1 MNTKEKIQLTA
12 IGKDDYFRQVIQKLT
27 LNQEMSS
34 EESTYILSCAI
45 LFLKGYETDNKMLS
59 YADIAYYII
68 LKYSLNS
75 KDYKPLYDFSVNFGF
90 YPIVKVILENK
101 LLKNLSISDYIIN
114 PKIEDFKHVD
124 GYTETLNQHNTRKRF
139 IEDFSFEKGYIAPTS
154 FGKSSV
160 ILEYIKSIKN
170 YQKFKIAIIVPTKS
184 LLMQTYKMIQAANL
198 ESKIIIHDDM
208 YDDESFF
215 IAILT
220 QERALRLVKR
230 GVCFDVIIVDEAHKL
245 LDNKRGILI
254 SRLIKQNNLLNINQ
268 KVIYLSPLIE
278 NISNLQITNRQDI
291 SDHRISFNLKEPEF
305 FEFNIKSKKSYKYNR
320 FVNKF
325 YDVENSSS
333 LNIFSYFQKNAQN
346 KNFIFENGPQKIEL
360 LAKDFCESGSINK
373 IKESDD
379 IKNLKKVLSEKIH
392 QDYFAI
398 QYIDYGIVYI
408 HGQLPELLK
417 EYLEYKFVQIP
428 AIKYIIANTVILEGM
443 NLPIDTLFICG
454 SRSISNG
461 KSLLNLVGRVNRL
474 DSIFTGYKKENL
486 DKLLPHVHVINDS
499 DSEHDLR
506 FEKYLRS
513 RIFKD
518 EVRNPTLPAYD
529 IEKDIKYKSIK
540 LEDKENFIKKIKRL
554 QLYEEF
560 IYKTNLTERDIV
572 KKYFIENSINNYYD
586 DTESAVSSFIA
597 TKNTALNINLNTWQ
611 NYSMME
617 KIAKAFIP
625 EVGNIIDYEF
635 KRLSN
640 ESTQKY
646 YEGYFKVATKQ
657 SLKAN
662 IDWQVKR
669 FGDIINNT
677 EIPRDKKSIYIGDSY
692 GDAVWPSSDWR
703 DSNRKVYKNLL
714 GKSQKELINIAIV
727 KLQIEE
733 NFVSFTLNKFIRALY
748 DFNLISENEYYFYT
762 YGTVDVEQ
770 IALQKQG
777 LNLSLITRLQE
788 DDQLKNIEK
797 DEYNNLVGNNDFLK
811 YLEDVDDFYRFE
823 IKRYIKDP
831 INIKIT

>member
-12 IGKDDYFRQVIQKLT
+12 IGKNDYFKKVIEKLT
-27 LNQEMSS
+27 LNQELSS

-45 LFLKGYETDNKMLS
+45 LFLKGYEEDKKMLS
-59 YADIAYYII
+59 YADVAYYII

-101 LLKNLSISDYIIN
+101 LLKNLTISDYIIN
-114 PKIEDFKHVD
+114 PKIENFKHID

-170 YQKFKIAIIVPTKS
+170 YQKFKIVIVVPTKS

-208 YDDESFF
+208 YNNENFF
-215 IAILT
+215 IAIFT
-220 QERALRLVKR
+220 QERALRLIKK
-230 GVCFDVIIVDEAHKL
+230 GVSFDVIIIDEAHKL
-245 LDNKRGILI
+245 LENKRGILI

-278 NISNLQITNRQDI
+278 NISNLQITNGQNI

-305 FEFNIKSKKSYKYNR
+305 FEFNIKNKKSYKYNR
-320 FVNKF
+320 FINKF
-325 YDVENSSS
+325 YNLTSFSN
-333 LNIFSYFQKNAQN
+333 LNTFSYFEKNAQN

-360 LAKDFCESGSINK
+360 LAKNFCESGSINK
-373 IKESDD
+373 INESDD
-379 IKNLKKVLSEKIH
+379 IKNLKKILIEKIH
-392 QDYFAI
+392 KDYFAI
-398 QYIDYGIVYI
+398 QYLDYGIVYI

-428 AIKYIIANTVILEGM
+428 TIKYIIANTVILEGM

-454 SRSISNG
+454 SRNISNG

-474 DSIFTGYKKENL
+474 DSIFNGYKKENL
-486 DKLLPHVHVINDS
+486 DKLLPRVHIINS
-499 DSEHDLR
+499 GDSEHDPR

-513 RIFKD
+513 RVFKD
-518 EVRNPTLPAYD
+518 EIRNPTLPAYD
-529 IEKDIKYKSIK
+529 IEKDIRYKSITK
-540 LEDKENFIKKIKRL
+540 QEDKERFIKKIERL
-554 QLYEEF
+554 QSYEKF
-560 IYKTNLTERDIV
+560 IYKNSSSEKDIV

-586 DTESAVSSFIA
+586 DTESAINSFIT
-597 TKNTALNINLNTWQ
+597 TKNSIFSTNLNTWQ
-611 NYSMME
+611 GYSMME

-625 EVGNIIDYEF
+625 DVNNIIDYEF
-635 KRLSN
+635 KRLSK
-640 ESTQKY
+640 EPTQKY
-646 YEGYFKVATKQ
+646 YEGYLKIAIKQ

-662 IDWQVKR
+662 IDWQVRR
-669 FGDIINNT
+669 FDDIINNT
-677 EIPRDKKSIYIGDSY
+677 NISRDKKSIYIGDSY
-692 GDAVWPSSDWR
+692 GDTVWPSNDWR

-714 GKSQKELINIAIV
+714 GKSQEELTNIAIV

-748 DFNLISENEYYFYT
+748 DFSLISENEYNLYT
-762 YGTVDVEQ
+762 YGTDDVQQ

-788 DDQLKNIEK
+788 DDQLKNIER
-797 DEYNNLVGNNDFLK
+797 DQYNNLIGNEYFHK
-811 YLEDVDDFYRFE
+811 YLETIDDFYKFE
-823 IKRYIKDP
+823 IKRYI
-831 INIKIT
+831 N